1 MIGEEFDSA
10 FESINFLQKIV
21 GDYLQSTYGYSN
33 LFFPDA
39 YLDSFENIN
48 CEEIV
53 DVILLGSFAR
63 SFLESGNLPFKK
75 IRFWCVSQSVKNAL
89 VSIFKISS
97 ENIGLISREHLLKNP
112 SVKKEI
118 NPTKVV
124 NFVYAGR
131 LCPAKNIELLIET
144 VNALEH
150 NYQKEIQ
157 LHLIGDFDHQEKIY
171 VKSVADHNYEESI
184 KKLISQMSWKN
195 RPVIYKKEPQAEWM
209 NKFKDNQVFV
219 SLTTNV
225 FEDFGVSVFQVQKL
239 GWPCI
244 LSDWGGHKEVASSNI
259 LKIPYSYLSQMKE
272 DKFKASILSK
282 FINENFYS
290 NNFTNKIITTNVES
304 PKSLTMDEFDLIRKS
319 FMLEYGPQI
328 NLVLREKWN
337 ELILTKNGIRFY
349 CQYWSF
355 FVGDQECEYDVAI
368 VSDYFNDRD
377 LGLKVQKYLEK
388 LSETNNGV
396 VFISFLEVSQKPIWK
411 LLLNARKIHYL
422 IDNDKLGKTK
432 SAIESIVGADKFLSF
447 SP

>member
-10 FESINFLQKIV
+10 FESIIFLQKLV

-39 YLDSFENIN
+39 YSDSFENVN

-97 ENIGLISREHLLKNP
+97 ENIGLISREQLLENQP
-112 SVKKEI
+112 VKKEI
-118 NPTKVV
+118 NPTQLV

-144 VNALEH
+144 VHALEN
-150 NYQKEIQ
+150 NYKKEIQ

-171 VKSVADHNYEESI
+171 VKSVADHNYEESL
-184 KKLISQMSWKN
+184 KRLISQMSWKN
-195 RPVIYKKEPQAEWM
+195 IPIIYKKAPQAEWM
-209 NKFKDNQVFV
+209 TKFEDNQVFV

-244 LSDWGGHKEVASSNI
+244 LSDWGGHKDVASSNT

-272 DKFKASILSK
+272 DKYKASILSK
-282 FINENFYS
+282 FINEKFY
-290 NNFTNKIITTNVES
+290 NNDFANKVIKVNVEQ
-304 PKSLTMDEFDLIRKS
+304 PKSLAMSEFDLIRKS

-337 ELILTKNGIRFY
+337 ELILTKNGIKFY
-349 CQYWSF
+349 CQYRSF
-355 FVGDQECEYDVAI
+355 FVGDQESDYDVAI
-368 VSDYFNDRD
+368 VSDYFNDQN

-388 LSETNNGV
+388 LSEDNIGV
-396 VFISFLEVSQKPIWK
+396 VFISFLEVSQKPTWK

-422 IDNDKLGKTK
+422 IENDKLDKTK
-432 SAIESIVGADKFLSF
+432 SAIESIVGTDKFLSF
-447 SP
+447 